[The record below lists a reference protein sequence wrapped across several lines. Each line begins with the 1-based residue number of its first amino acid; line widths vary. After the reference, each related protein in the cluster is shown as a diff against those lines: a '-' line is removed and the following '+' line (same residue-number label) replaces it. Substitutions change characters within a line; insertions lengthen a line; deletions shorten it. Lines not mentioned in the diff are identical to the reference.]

1 MTRAGDDAGRE
12 ASRGGAAHKTQ
23 AGDFHV
29 RYAAALRTYL
39 EAQAEENLAVGHEL
53 GRRAL
58 QEHISTLEIV
68 ENHFQL
74 VADLTKNPGFDG
86 TAALHFLLQTLAP
99 LDVATRGFLE
109 GTRRYEEQRA
119 RADDLADRDQFR
131 NALVNSL
138 QEGFFVAKPGGAVI
152 EINDAFTKITGYPA
166 SDLPYRWPHPW
177 LVDEKATQLQQSRLN
192 QEYQVQY
199 ETPIRHRDGRLAWVA
214 TNVNRVTTND
224 GDEDVYV
231 GTIRDITAERA
242 FAARESAVLRLAT
255 AVGVA
260 KSVAEVLSVT
270 LDECRV
276 ALDVQRVVA
285 AVWPT
290 SGGDPTIQVAG
301 EKATSTWR
309 ELDPL
314 LRQVF
319 QQGRHQLPL
328 TVQPVEWADAPGMS
342 RGIVAGLTG
351 RGDVALWLEL
361 RAPRRVSAEDR
372 LLVTVLIGH
381 LGLAIQ
387 HVRQFESA
395 RETSLTLQH
404 AMLAPTE
411 LPPGFAVRYEP
422 AVPPLEI
429 GGDWYDVLPIGDHRI
444 GIIVGD
450 CVGRGLSA
458 AAVMGQLRSS
468 ARALLLTGA
477 EPAMLLEQLDSV
489 AKLIP
494 DAFCTTVFM
503 AILDTESGIFSYS
516 CAGHLPAILATP
528 QSEPIL
534 LSHALSV
541 PLAVHRNGSRP
552 QTSVVLPPGSTLML
566 YTDGLVERR
575 DVLIDDGIARVA
587 EILTA
592 GMNLTVDSLADA
604 VLSEMTPPDGYDDDI
619 ATVVYRRPYA
629 PLVIEIDAA
638 AEELSSIR
646 HKLRTWMRAATIA
659 DYTIADI
666 VLAVNEA
673 CANSIEHAY
682 RGHKPGKVR
691 VEAENDGAQVR
702 IRIIDAGS
710 WKVAATNPGTRGRG
724 LLLIRAVSDWLEL
737 DCTSSGTAVDMSFRL
752 SADTTDSRVHTP
764 PEGLERPR
772 ARRLPTF

>member
-1 MTRAGDDAGRE
+1 MTR
-12 ASRGGAAHKTQ
+12 

-29 RYAAALRTYL
+29 RFAAALRTYL

-58 QEHISTLEIV
+58 QERISMLEIV

-74 VADLTKNPGFDG
+74 VSDLAKYPGFDG

-109 GTRRYEEQRA
+109 GTKRYEEQRA
-119 RADDLADRDQFR
+119 RAEDLADRDEFR
-131 NALVNSL
+131 SALVNSL
-138 QEGFFVAKPGGAVI
+138 QEGFFVSEPGGAVI
-152 EINDAFTKITGYPA
+152 EINDAFSKITGYPA
-166 SDLPYRWPHPW
+166 SGLPYRWPHPW
-177 LVDEKATQLQQSRLN
+177 LVDEKAARLQQSRLN

-214 TNVNRVTTND
+214 ANVSRVMTNAAAKA
-224 GDEDVYV
+224 DENVYV

-290 SGGDPTIQVAG
+290 NGGDPTIQVAG
-301 EKATSTWR
+301 ENATSTWR

-328 TVQPVEWADAPGMS
+328 TVQPIEWADAPGMS
-342 RGIVAGLTG
+342 RGIVAVLTG

-361 RAPRRVSAEDR
+361 RTPRRVSAEDR

-411 LPPGFAVRYEP
+411 LPPRFAVRYEP

-429 GGDWYDVLPIGDHRI
+429 GGDWYDVLPVDDHRI

-516 CAGHLPAILATP
+516 CAGHLPAMLAAP
-528 QSEPIL
+528 QSDPIL

-541 PLAVHRNGSRP
+541 PLAVHRKGSRP

-575 DVLIDDGIARVA
+575 DVSIDDGIARVA
-587 EILTA
+587 ETLTN
-592 GMNLTVDSLADA
+592 GMNLTVDALADA
-604 VLSEMTPPDGYDDDI
+604 ALRQMAPPGGYDDDI
-619 ATVVYRRPYA
+619 AIVVYRRPYA

-638 AEELSSIR
+638 AEELSGTR
-646 HKLRTWMRAATIA
+646 RKLSAWMRAATIP

-673 CANSIEHAY
+673 CANGIEHAY
-682 RGHKPGKVR
+682 RGHEPGKVR

-702 IRIIDAGS
+702 IRVIDAGS
-710 WKVAATNPGTRGRG
+710 WKAAPADPGTRGRG

-737 DCTSSGTAVDMSFRL
+737 DCTPSGTTVDMSFRL
-752 SADTTDSRVHTP
+752 SAATTDSQFNTAP
-764 PEGLERPR
+764 DDLDRPR
-772 ARRLPTF
+772 VRRPPTF